1 MNGWE
6 IALILLVIWPLLE
19 TWLEHREIM
28 ARIENDRLELE
39 RCRCA
44 DDKKEEEEGEGGHY
58 STDYDEETTS

>member
-1 MNGWE
+1 MDGWE
-6 IALILLVIWPLLE
+6 IALILLVMWPLLE
-19 TWLEHREIM
+19 AWLEHRETM

-44 DDKKEEEEGEGGHY
+44 DDKEQGEGGHY